1 MAEDIL
7 KLWQRQYHLPR
18 EDSDQRTLR
27 DRVHLYRPPRSD
39 LAGIAVASA
48 VIVAWATLFVY
59 GLWFVKLPWALK
71 VGETATSWPV
81 IVSVF
86 FSLEFLYTGLFITT
100 HDAMHGT
107 IALRNRRLNDF
118 LGQLAISL
126 YAWFDYSVL
135 HRKHWEHHN
144 HTGEPC
150 VDPDFHRGNPN
161 LLVWFT
167 QFMVSYMTLPQFLKI
182 AAWSNVLLLAGAPLA
197 NQLLFMTAAPILS
210 AFRLFYY
217 GTYVPHHPEKGH
229 TGPMPW
235 QVSRT
240 SSASRLQ
247 SFLTCYHFD
256 LHWEH
261 HRWPYAPWW
270 ELPKCRAIARRADLA
285 PAPLPV
291 PLPAPASAPATAA
304 AAAAPTAAP
313 SNASSL
319 TSASAPTGTDGPAPA
334 AVPVCATSSSDGE
347 AQPMVS
353 SPSCSPS
360 PSSASSPLSRAAMV
374 GKGVKGLVES
384 AKELVMPE
392 GGTGVGGGA
401 GSVVGGKGG
410 GVRQRQL
417 APAGAATA

>member
-18 EDSDQRTLR
+18 EDSDKRTLR
-27 DRVHLYRPPRSD
+27 ERVHLYRPPRSD
-39 LAGIAVASA
+39 LGGIAVAVT
-48 VIVAWATLFVY
+48 VIALWATLFVY

-71 VGETATSWPV
+71 VGETATSWAT
-81 IVSVF
+81 IAAVF

-144 HTGEPC
+144 HTGEPR

-161 LLVWFT
+161 LAVWFA
-167 QFMVSYMTLPQFLKI
+167 QFMVSYMTLSQFLKI
-182 AAWSNVLLLAGAPLA
+182 AVWSNLLLLAGAPLA

-229 TGPMPW
+229 TGAMPW

-270 ELPKCRAIARRADLA
+270 ELPKCRQIARGAALA
-285 PAPLPV
+285 PGPLPV
-291 PLPAPASAPATAA
+291 PAAAAATAATAA
-304 AAAAPTAAP
+304 AAAAATGSPAP
-313 SNASSL
+313 ASRAGSAS
-319 TSASAPTGTDGPAPA
+319 SASAA
-334 AVPVCATSSSDGE
+334 ASGFGSGHSGSVA
-347 AQPMVS
+347 AQPLS
-353 SPSCSPS
+353 SL
-360 PSSASSPLSRAAMV
+360 PLLSE
-374 GKGVKGLVES
+374 GVKGLVEG
-384 AKELVMPE
+384 AMELVAGGSSSGGGGE
-392 GGTGVGGGA
+392 GGKPGA
-401 GSVVGGKGG
+401 GEHGLLQ
-410 GVRQRQL
+410 RQRQL
-417 APAGAATA
+417 APVGVMA